1 MEPEFCKK
9 IAKSTKKRKS
19 EDFIDS
25 NHHTFSAAAN
35 NNVTQENLVIENSI
49 SCGRVNSDYA
59 QTSERYGGKMTSR
72 TVNVLQ
78 DLQSNQEVLEN
89 ELKNV
94 DLRLKIKV

>member
-1 MEPEFCKK
+1 MIKPLKIQLDNDDFDFQSPKSNWRGLEPEFCKK

-49 SCGRVNSDYA
+49 SCGRVSSDYA
-59 QTSERYGGKMTSR
+59 QTS
-72 TVNVLQ
+72 
-78 DLQSNQEVLEN
+78 
-89 ELKNV
+89 
-94 DLRLKIKV
+94 